1 MVRRYFHRYMN
12 DKHYNKKWEKNM
24 GGYINEPIKDPV
36 QESIDALNA
45 AIDRLDKI
53 INDMNEMGQ
62 DNGNNK

>member
-24 GGYINEPIKDPV
+24 GGYINEPIRDPV
-36 QESIDALNA
+36 QEAIDGLNA